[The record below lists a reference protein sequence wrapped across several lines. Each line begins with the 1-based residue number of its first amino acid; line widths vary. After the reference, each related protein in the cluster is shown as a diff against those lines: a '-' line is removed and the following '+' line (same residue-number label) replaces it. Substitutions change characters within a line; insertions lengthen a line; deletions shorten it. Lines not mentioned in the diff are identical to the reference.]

1 MTAAPE
7 QVLVVGS
14 YPPIP
19 VPGAAVTVDEVRRV
33 WASGAEVTVVAPRLC
48 ASHLTVPV
56 YGLLAGRRLDNVRRV
71 TGSDRLV
78 MVLEDGYPLPPSPG
92 PLQIASAAA
101 LIRALRGFRH
111 VRLVQAGALRLA
123 PGVEGRLR
131 AAAGEYLTVPA
142 GPPEPGVTALG
153 PPESP
158 PSDRIG
164 HLAGRAA
171 NRVLG
176 PRAPAIRAAAGRA
189 RRMLRSA
196 LRRG

>member
-1 MTAAPE
+1 MTPAPE

-14 YPPIP
+14 YAPIP
-19 VPGAAVTVDEVRRV
+19 VPGAAATVDEVRRV

-56 YGLLAGRRLDNVRRV
+56 YGLLAGRRLGNVRRV

-78 MVLEDGYPLPPSPG
+78 MVLEDGYPLPPRPG
-92 PLQIASAAA
+92 ALQMASAAA

-111 VRLVQAGALRLA
+111 VRLVQAGGLRLA

-131 AAAGEYLTVPA
+131 AAAGEYVIVPA
-142 GPPEPGVTALG
+142 GPSEPGVTALG
-153 PPESP
+153 PPESR
-158 PSDRIG
+158 PSERIG
-164 HLAGRAA
+164 HLAGRVAS
-171 NRVLG
+171 RVLG
-176 PRAPAIRAAAGRA
+176 PRAPAVRAAAGRV
-189 RRMLRSA
+189 RRGLRSA